1 MGHRKYGRKTMAIL
15 SAILLTTSLGL
26 VACGSGDKVKETTG
40 KPEQA
45 QEQKGGTLLF
55 ARGGD
60 STTLDPQNSTEGE
73 TTRVT
78 DNIFDTLVQYKKD
91 STEVEPALAT
101 QWESSPDGKIWTFT
115 LRENVK
121 FHDGTEFD
129 ANSVKFNFDRM
140 LDKSNEYHVGGN
152 FDYVIS
158 QFTAFKGEPGAVI
171 KEVKVLDKNK
181 IQFILNVPQ
190 APFLANIAMPFFAI
204 ESPEAIKKHKDK
216 IGQHPVGTGPYK
228 FVEGG
233 WKPNDTITLEK
244 NKEYW
249 KGEPILDKII
259 FKVIPDNTARL
270 TALKSGEVDLIDG
283 MNPSDAAIV
292 ESDKNLTLY
301 ERPSMN
307 VGYLSFNTEKKPFD
321 NPKVRQALA
330 MAVDKRGLVD
340 AFFAKRGQPA
350 TNALPPSIWGYNK
363 ELEAKD
369 YKYDLEKA
377 KQLLAE
383 AGYPNGFETDLWAMP
398 VSRPYMPQPQKIAES
413 IQADFAKIGVKTKL
427 VSMEWGTYLKKT
439 KNGEH
444 TMALLGWTGDNGDP
458 DNFLYVL
465 LDKDNAKPPAAQNIS
480 LYKNEKVHELLIKAQ
495 TTPDQKVREDLYKQA
510 QEIILNDAPMVPFV
524 HSTPVL
530 ASSSKVKGYVPHATG
545 SEKLNDVSIE
555 K

>member
-1 MGHRKYGRKTMAIL
+1 MKYGKYGRKTIAIL
-15 SAILLTTSLGL
+15 SALMLTTAIGL
-26 VACGSGDKVKETTG
+26 TACGGGDKAQETAG
-40 KPEQA
+40 KPEKA
-45 QEQKGGTLLF
+45 QEQKGGTLIF

-60 STTLDPQNSTEGE
+60 STTLDPQNTTEGE
-73 TTRVT
+73 ATRVT
-78 DNIFDTLVQYKKD
+78 ENIYDTLVQYKKD

-101 QWESSPDGKIWTFT
+101 QWESSPDGKVWTFT
-115 LRENVK
+115 LREGVK

-129 ANSVKFNFDRM
+129 ANAVKFNFDRM
-140 LDKSNEYHVGGN
+140 MDKKNEYHVGGN
-152 FDYVIS
+152 FDYFTS
-158 QFTAFKGEPGAVI
+158 MFTAFKGEPGAVI

-181 IQFILNVPQ
+181 VQFILNVPQ

-204 ESPEAIKKHKDK
+204 ESPEAIKKYKDK
-216 IGQHPVGTGPYK
+216 ISQHPVGTGPFK

-244 NKEYW
+244 NPEYW
-249 KGEPILDKII
+249 EGEPKLDKVI

-283 MNPSDAAIV
+283 MNPSDAATV
-292 ESDKNLTLY
+292 ESDSKLTLHK
-301 ERPSMN
+301 RPSNN
-307 VGYLSFNTEKKPFD
+307 VGYLAFNTEKKPFD
-321 NPKVRQALA
+321 NPKVRQALS
-330 MAVDKRGLVD
+330 MAVDKPGLVK
-340 AFFAKRGQPA
+340 AFYAGLGEAAK
-350 TNALPPSIWGYNK
+350 NALPPSIWGHNDAITDYEYN
-363 ELEAKD
+363 
-369 YKYDLEKA
+369 LEKA
-377 KQLLAE
+377 KKLLAE
-383 AGYPNGFETDLWAMP
+383 AGYPNGFETDFWAMP

-413 IQADFAKIGVKTKL
+413 IQADFAKIGVKTKI

-444 TMALLGWTGDNGDP
+444 PMALLGWTGDNGDP

-480 LYKNEKVHELLIKAQ
+480 LYKSDKVHDLLIKAQ

-510 QEIILNDAPMVPFV
+510 QQIIHDDAPMVPLV

-545 SEKLNDVSIE
+545 SEKLNDVTME
-555 K
+555 E